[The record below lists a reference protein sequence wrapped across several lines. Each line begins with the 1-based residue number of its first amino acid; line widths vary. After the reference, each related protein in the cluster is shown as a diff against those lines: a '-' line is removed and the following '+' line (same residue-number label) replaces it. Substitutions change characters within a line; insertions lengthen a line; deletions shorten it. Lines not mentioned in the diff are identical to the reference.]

1 MQGKQVSKVYKILI
15 KYRSTFNKTFWR
27 FYMVEQEDG
36 NLIEYSSQ
44 DTDEIRYELK
54 KLDMVYGFENL
65 RLIMDVNSD
74 LNINVGDPQVDIA
87 TTEDIDDM
95 YRTAFEKIFSE
106 VRNEN

>member
-1 MQGKQVSKVYKILI
+1 
-15 KYRSTFNKTFWR
+15 
-27 FYMVEQEDG
+27 MVEQEDG

>member
-1 MQGKQVSKVYKILI
+1 
-15 KYRSTFNKTFWR
+15 
-27 FYMVEQEDG
+27 MVEQEDG

-44 DTDEIRYELK
+44 DTDEIRDELK